1 MDDHDNT
8 IQPEPLVE
16 RSSVESS
23 AGSRNPAAFLLSAP
37 DKLTAGAYEEMLK
50 KNKVAVVLEYR
61 EPNPFSAFSNTG
73 GTSGTGGANG
83 VGDAGRIGSAGVGVG
98 SSSTVTIGGGAPYNS
113 SVQTASV
120 NLYVP
125 ADQLARARELIDE
138 YENQPITYKTPP
150 PALNQK
156 SRTSQALFAVI
167 LFFVFIV
174 PIGASIYAIGSRI
187 IKYFAR

>member
-1 MDDHDNT
+1 MDDQINS
-8 IQPEPLVE
+8 IQPEALVE
-16 RSSVESS
+16 RPFVDSS
-23 AGSRNPAAFLLSAP
+23 AGSHNPAAFLLSAP

-50 KNKVAVVLEYR
+50 KNKVAVVLEHR
-61 EPNPFSAFSNTG
+61 EPNPLSAFSYAG
-73 GTSGTGGANG
+73 GTSGTGSVNG
-83 VGDAGRIGSAGVGVG
+83 VGGAGRIGGAGVGVG
-98 SSSTVTIGGGAPYNS
+98 SNSAVITGSSAPYNS

-150 PALNQK
+150 PTLNQK